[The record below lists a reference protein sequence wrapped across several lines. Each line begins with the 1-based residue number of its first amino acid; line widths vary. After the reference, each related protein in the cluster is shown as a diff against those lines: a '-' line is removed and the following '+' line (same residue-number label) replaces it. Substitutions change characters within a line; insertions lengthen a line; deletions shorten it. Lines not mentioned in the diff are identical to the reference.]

1 MLAQQKHIFMNEAII
16 ELEAEQNSRSS
27 SLTIADGLFLMIG
40 LAAIIMRISGV
51 GNVPLSSDE
60 AVQAW
65 GVWAY
70 GQPGLDVLLSGS
82 PAYFTLSRLLTPVLG
97 FSDDTMRLVP
107 ALFGVGI
114 VLLPWLWQRRLG
126 TVGAL
131 TMSILLTVSPIQTII
146 SRTAGGDATAVFS
159 LLLLLIAID
168 TYQETS
174 DNRWLYTGAATF
186 GMGLASAPIF
196 YGGVVTLAIAWGIH
210 QLIGLPLFSHE
221 GLIKPE
227 RDVGKTA
234 VYTLIGTFIGVGTLF
249 LWHPAG
255 LGMAAEQF
263 GGWFNLFSSGNN
275 IVTLTEPLLAIA
287 RYEPILL
294 TVGLV
299 VILWATWR
307 SRPFASF
314 CVYWVAGILL
324 LILGQR
330 GAMENAA
337 LLTIP
342 GIIMVSL
349 FANVV
354 LQKWQGRIG
363 WLIASGTFLLL
374 MLSLV
379 NLARYARRFP
389 YEPQEL
395 GNIWMIVTAVAFGLT
410 FLYFILS
417 QNAQLAYQGF
427 LLGLL
432 AFFIFFSWGT
442 AWQLGH
448 FSANDPRERWVTT
461 GTDDDVQVLI
471 PAIEEIS
478 NQVSNSVHDLDI
490 FSGVDSPVLRW
501 YLRDFRQAQFSDTLP
516 VGTANELIIS
526 PFNTDLALGS
536 DYMGSDYG
544 LIRFEPAA
552 TNLAEQIPAPT
563 PGMDLLRW
571 WFFQESDNIVPEERI
586 ILWLRADTIQE

>member
-1 MLAQQKHIFMNEAII
+1 MNEAII
-16 ELEAEQNSRSS
+16 ELKAEQKSRQST
-27 SLTIADGLFLMIG
+27 LTIADGLFLMIG
-40 LAAIIMRISGV
+40 LAAVIMRLSGL
-51 GNVPLSSDE
+51 GNVPLAPDE
-60 AVQAW
+60 ATQAW
-65 GVWAY
+65 GVWAFA
-70 GQPGLDVLLSGS
+70 QPNLDVLLNGS

-97 FSDDTMRLVP
+97 FSDSTMRLVP
-107 ALFGVGI
+107 ALFGVGV

-131 TMSILLTVSPIQTII
+131 IMSGLLTVSPIQTII

-168 TYQETS
+168 NYQAS
-174 DNRWLYTGAATF
+174 GNSRWLYAGAAAF
-186 GMGLASAPIF
+186 GLGLASAPIF
-196 YGGVVTLAIAWGIH
+196 YGGTVTLTIAWGIH
-210 QLIGLPLFSHE
+210 QLIGLPLFDHE
-221 GLIKPE
+221 GLIRPARGE
-227 RDVGKTA
+227 RKTA
-234 VYTLIGTFIGVGTLF
+234 VYTLVGTFIAVGTLF
-249 LWHPAG
+249 LWHPDG

-263 GGWFNLFSSGNN
+263 AIWLRLFAPANNL
-275 IVTLTEPLLAIA
+275 TALTDPLLAVA

-294 TVGLV
+294 TLGLF

-307 SRPFASF
+307 SHPFASY
-314 CVYWVAGILL
+314 CVYWIAGTLL

-342 GIIMVSL
+342 GIIMISL
-349 FANVV
+349 FANAV
-354 LQKWQGRIG
+354 LQKWQGSHG
-363 WLIASGTFLLL
+363 WLVASGTLLVL

-379 NLARYARRFP
+379 NLARYVRRFP
-389 YEPQEL
+389 FEPQEL
-395 GNIWMIVTAVAFGLT
+395 TNIWMIVTAVAFGLT

-417 QNAQLAYQGF
+417 QNAQLAAQGF

-448 FSANDPRERWVTT
+448 FSANDPRERWVTV
-461 GTDDDVQVLI
+461 GTDDDMRVLI
-471 PAIEEIS
+471 PVIQEIS
-478 NQVSNSVHDLDI
+478 NQVSNSVYDLDI

-501 YLRDFRQAQFSDTLP
+501 YLRDFRQVQFSDTLP

-526 PFNTDLALGS
+526 PFNADLALGS

-544 LIRFEPAA
+544 LIHSEPATA
-552 TNLAEQIPAPT
+552 NPLEQIPAPN
-563 PGMDLLRW
+563 PGINALRY
-571 WFFQESDNIVPEERI
+571 WFFQESDTVVPEERI